1 MSSALLER
9 NLDRADSPVREIG
22 LLTIAAPAAGV
33 ARFLAAPA
41 SLFGRD
47 GDALLWAPPATV
59 TRSSARVESPATLT
73 LSSAR
78 AESKGLADTDTW
90 NFAGRGVAGRVISGG
105 PDRVSQIR
113 DAAMRLLASVR
124 FVPSIDDPPLRLF
137 GGFSFRDGEE
147 DPGPWSAFG
156 EASFVLPRFLYAERE
171 GRAWLRAA
179 IPLDEPDALAA
190 AIPVLY
196 RLRAFLAAQAAP
208 CQPGSITTTEELARP
223 EWDRRV
229 ARALDAMHGALDK
242 VVLARR
248 TRVVLSG
255 APDISAL
262 AASLPAGGATRFV
275 LSRGDVLFA
284 GATPERLVSLHGGR
298 LRCDALGGS
307 LPRGAESEAAAEA
320 ASLRASAKDGREHAS
335 VVEGIRGAL
344 APLASSLATS
354 GPGVRT
360 LSTVHHLHTEVT
372 GVARAG
378 VDVLA
383 LVDALHPTP
392 AVCGSPRAAA
402 RDWIAANEGA
412 PRGWYAGPVG
422 WLDASGEGSF
432 CVALRC
438 ALFHGSEAWLYAG
451 AGLVEGSD
459 AAAEW
464 RETSAKQAPMLRAL
478 GGTP

>member
-1 MSSALLER
+1 MSSVLLER
-9 NLDRADSPVREIG
+9 NAERIDSPAREIA
-22 LLTIAAPAAGV
+22 LLTISAPAAGFT
-33 ARFLAAPA
+33 RFLAAPA
-41 SLFGRD
+41 ELFGRD
-47 GDALLWAPPATV
+47 GDALLWAPPA
-59 TRSSARVESPATLT
+59 
-73 LSSAR
+73 
-78 AESKGLADTDTW
+78 GDADAWT
-90 NFAGRGVAGRVISGG
+90 FAGRGVAGRVVSSG

-113 DAAMRLLASVR
+113 AGAMRLLASIR
-124 FVPSIDDPPLRLF
+124 SAPGETDPPLRLF

-147 DPGPWSAFG
+147 DPGAWSAFG
-156 EASFVLPRFLYAERE
+156 EASFVLPRFLYAERA

-179 IPLDEPDALAA
+179 IPLDEPDALAL

-208 CQPGSITTTEELARP
+208 SHAASITSTEELARP

-229 ARALDAMHGALDK
+229 ARALDAMRGPLDK

-255 APDISAL
+255 APDIAAL
-262 AASLPAGGATRFV
+262 AASLPARGATRFA

-307 LPRGAESEAAAEA
+307 LPRGLESDADAEA
-320 ASLRASAKDGREHAS
+320 ASLRSSAKDGREHAS

-344 APLASSLATS
+344 APLASSLATE

-360 LSTVHHLHTEVT
+360 LATVHHLHTEVT
-372 GVARAG
+372 GVARGG

-392 AVCGSPRAAA
+392 AVCGTPRAAA
-402 RDWIAANEGA
+402 REWIAANEGA

-422 WLDASGEGSF
+422 WMDASGEGSF

-438 ALFHGSEAWLYAG
+438 ALLQGSEAWLYAG